1 MQKWCNC
8 NCNWIWFSICCR
20 NCNCNWIFAVIEF
33 NYSQLLSITAFIW
46 IIIFSDV
53 NTLAIEW
60 PATTP
65 VEISVLIYNCQLWF
79 TPLTLCTNDCNEQTL
94 PAASSCLISL
104 ILYIRGG
111 FPYCWH
117 MPIHSLG
124 QSKLFSWPD
133 KTNDTHPYT
142 TNNLSWF
149 GKVYWVIVL
158 HKLRLSHFGFAT
170 GCYV

>member
-1 MQKWCNC
+1 MQKWC
-8 NCNWIWFSICCR
+8 NCNWIWFSISCR
-20 NCNCNWIFAVIEF
+20 NCNWIFAVIEF
-33 NYSQLLSITAFIW
+33 NYSQLLSITTFW
-46 IIIFSDV
+46 ISNFSDV
-53 NTLAIEW
+53 KTLAIEW

-65 VEISVLIYNCQLWF
+65 VEISVLISNCQLWF

-94 PAASSCLISL
+94 PVASSCLISL
-104 ILYIRGG
+104 ILYTSGG

-124 QSKLFSWPD
+124 QSKLISWLN
-133 KTNDTHPYT
+133 KTNDTQP

-158 HKLRLSHFGFAT
+158 HKLSLSHFWV
-170 GCYV
+170 CYGLLRLVCDYVR